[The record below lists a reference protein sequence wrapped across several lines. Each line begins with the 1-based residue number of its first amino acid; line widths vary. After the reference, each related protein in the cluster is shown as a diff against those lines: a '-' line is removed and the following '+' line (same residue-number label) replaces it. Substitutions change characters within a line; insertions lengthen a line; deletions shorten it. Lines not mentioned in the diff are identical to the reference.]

1 VPLKMTDMKL
11 QDLNLTDRMAGHEIA
26 GHEIARYARFFTT
39 CINYSLQYGHW
50 VLICHAD
57 IQTVIR
63 IYN

>member
-1 VPLKMTDMKL
+1 MKL

-26 GHEIARYARFFTT
+26 RYARFFTT
-39 CINYSLQYGHW
+39 CVNYSHQYGHW